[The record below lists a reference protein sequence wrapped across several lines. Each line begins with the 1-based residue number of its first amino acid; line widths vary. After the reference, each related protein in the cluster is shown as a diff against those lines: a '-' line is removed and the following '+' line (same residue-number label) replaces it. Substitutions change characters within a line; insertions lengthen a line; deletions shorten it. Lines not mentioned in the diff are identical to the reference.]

1 MRKQFVTLGK
11 EKMVQ
16 MDEKVYAYWLHNIKG
31 IGDKTAIKLW
41 KVFGDARAVYSASEK
56 KLEGYLSQEQTEAL
70 LQSRGEWRLE
80 DAYYQMQQKKIQ
92 MVHFFEE
99 TYPKRLQKIAT
110 PPFALYYLG
119 KLPQE
124 EQVSLAIIGARE
136 CSEYGRY
143 VAQAFAKRATLAG
156 VNIISG
162 MARGIDGIGQQ
173 AAVDM
178 DGATF
183 AVLGCGVDI
192 CYPKEHHILYE
203 QIQEKGGIISPYPPG
218 TKPARNLFPYRN
230 QIVAGLSD
238 GVLVVEARQK
248 SGTLITVDMAL
259 EQGKDVYAVP
269 GRLTDRLSDGCN
281 YLIRQGAGIALSPED
296 VMAELVLLKNR
307 QGGGKEQAV
316 KGKSGNINR
325 HVMAGVSGKTKRHKA
340 ESVTEKAQENEREEG
355 ILCFLDLKPLTSD
368 EILEKMLDA
377 GEDISLQR
385 LLFELIRL
393 CMEGKAKQ
401 IEGNYFVK
409 VMK

>member
-1 MRKQFVTLGK
+1 
-11 EKMVQ
+11 
-16 MDEKVYAYWLHNIKG
+16 MDEKVYAYWLHNIRG
-31 IGDKTAIKLW
+31 IGDKTAMKLW
-41 KVFGDARAVYSASEK
+41 KVFGDARAVYYASEK
-56 KLEGYLSQEQTEAL
+56 QLECYLSGAQTEAL
-70 LQSRGEWRLE
+70 LQSRREWQLE
-80 DAYYQMQQKKIQ
+80 EAYYQMRQKKIH
-92 MVHFFEE
+92 MVHFFES
-99 TYPKRLQKIAT
+99 TYPKRLKGIAT
-110 PPFALYYLG
+110 PPFVLYYLG
-119 KLPQE
+119 ELPKE
-124 EQVSLAIIGARE
+124 ERVSLAIIGARE

-143 VAQAFAKRATLAG
+143 VAQAFAERAALSG
-156 VNIISG
+156 VSVISG

-173 AAVDM
+173 AVVNM
-178 DGATF
+178 EGQTF

-192 CYPKEHHILYE
+192 CYPKEHMGLYE
-203 QIQEKGGIISPYPPG
+203 QIQEKGGVISPYPPG
-218 TKPARNLFPYRN
+218 TMPAKNLFPYRN

-296 VMAELVLLKNR
+296 VMTELVLLKNR
-307 QGGGKEQAV
+307 QGGKKAQAV
-316 KGKSGNINR
+316 NEKNGNKKRYVI
-325 HVMAGVSGKTKRHKA
+325 VDTSGKVKRHKA
-340 ESVTEKAQENEREEG
+340 ESVMKKAEENEREEG